1 MIRAKQTIVLG
12 LFMSIASAF
21 GNQKFY
27 RFILPVIEVS
37 KQEVVEFK
45 AEIKTA
51 EKIKVVNNN
60 KTFLSS
66 LGRRES
72 GNRWDIVNKWGYYGK
87 WQLSRANIRKFC
99 GCTTKEYLKS
109 PELQTKAMMGLL
121 RHNKKNLRKQIT
133 KYSNTARHG
142 VWVTES
148 GMLAAAHL
156 AGAGNVRKWLRN
168 GKNPKDKL
176 GTSLE
181 DYMTLFGGY
190 NLQIPN

>member
-27 RFILPVIEVS
+27 RYILPVIEVS

-45 AEIKTA
+45 IKPKV
-51 EKIKVVNNN
+51 EQPVIKISEFNN
-60 KTFLSS
+60 FLSS